1 MSPYIIDIFYFKG
14 GNMNSE
20 IKFFEDYVR
29 DYDMNNSEIKHKYK
43 HTYRVVGY
51 AKELAKSL
59 DLDEKEFNRASI
71 CALFHDIGRFPQL
84 KKYNTYTDG
93 ISFDHGDKGYEI
105 LKESNYNDDIVLKAV
120 KYHNKKDVPEF
131 DELTNLHCKL
141 VRDADKLDI
150 MIALTNEDFN
160 ERYKISEEAL
170 NCFKNHEQVNNQID
184 DTDFNDFLKSLG
196 FVFDINFKRTIE
208 ILFENNIIEKKL
220 NILKE
225 SIDIKDYLII
235 EKEIKEYIK
244 ERFDIIC

>member
-1 MSPYIIDIFYFKG
+1 
-14 GNMNSE
+14 MNSE

-29 DYDMNNSEIKHKYK
+29 DFDMNDSEIKLKYK

-59 DLDEKEFNRASI
+59 NLDEKEFNRASI

-84 KKYNTYTDG
+84 MEYNTYTDK

-105 LKESNYNDDIVLKAV
+105 LKENNYNDDIVLKAV
-120 KYHNKKDVPEF
+120 KYHNKKEVPNF

-150 MIALTNEDFN
+150 MIALTNDSFN
-160 ERYKISEEAL
+160 KRYKISEESL

-196 FVFDINFKRTIE
+196 FIFDINFKRTIE

-225 SIDIKDYLII
+225 TIDIKDYLII